1 MSRYTRVS
9 LGKVLENLYNGDD
22 YRGEVISLIQDEFLS
37 FSIEFFKK
45 VMNAKIENKTIDIDW
60 YKKVFIEHEELKKEE
75 IAINAGLNMK
85 TISNKY
91 RSTRKEIVIEAS
103 SNQYEELKQSIEALI
118 EIEED
123 IDLKLTIKYN
133 SASVELTL
141 NETLIVINALAVKRA
156 AIRGGAW
163 SSIGKSIE
171 KPLMKSLC
179 LLYEVPSKNYELK
192 YKKADYTQNEEI
204 FSREIDFYLENK
216 SGKHLLCEVKLMGNG
231 NPESADAVIARDTAL
246 FVADTLSETNKR
258 QLNSLKVKWIELRS
272 KDGYRKFKTILK
284 ELDIPF
290 NENVNITDKDIKNII
305 NNNDIY

>member
-204 FSREIDFYLENK
+204 FSREIDFYLENN

-305 NNNDIY
+305 NSNDIY

>member
-123 IDLKLTIKYN
+123 IDL
-133 SASVELTL
+133 
-141 NETLIVINALAVKRA
+141 
-156 AIRGGAW
+156 
-163 SSIGKSIE
+163 
-171 KPLMKSLC
+171 
-179 LLYEVPSKNYELK
+179 
-192 YKKADYTQNEEI
+192 
-204 FSREIDFYLENK
+204 
-216 SGKHLLCEVKLMGNG
+216 
-231 NPESADAVIARDTAL
+231 
-246 FVADTLSETNKR
+246 
-258 QLNSLKVKWIELRS
+258 
-272 KDGYRKFKTILK
+272 
-284 ELDIPF
+284 
-290 NENVNITDKDIKNII
+290 
-305 NNNDIY
+305 

>member
-1 MSRYTRVS
+1 MSKYTRVS
-9 LGKVLENLYNGDD
+9 LGKVLEDLYNGND

-37 FSIEFFKK
+37 FSIDFFKK
-45 VMNAKIENKTIDIDW
+45 VMIAKIENKTIDIDW
-60 YKKVFIEHEELKKEE
+60 YKKVFIEHDRLKKEE

-91 RSTRKEIVIEAS
+91 RSTKKEIVIEAS

-118 EIEED
+118 ELEPE

-133 SASVELTL
+133 SASVELSL
-141 NETLIVINALAVKRA
+141 NETLIVINTLAVKRA

-179 LLYEVPSKNYELK
+179 LLYDVPSKNYELQ
-192 YKKADYTQNEEI
+192 YKKADYSKDNEV
-204 FSREIDFYLENK
+204 FSREIDFYLENR
-216 SGKHLLCEVKLMGNG
+216 SGENLLCEVKLMGNG

-258 QLNSLKVKWIELRS
+258 QLNKLNVKWIELRS
-272 KDGYRKFKTILK
+272 EEGYRKFNTILE
-284 ELDIPF
+284 ELDIPYNTNSVIT
-290 NENVNITDKDIKNII
+290 NEDIKSVI
-305 NNNDIY
+305 NNNEIY